1 MSIQKRENRTMDIP
15 GRMICTAWNL
25 PAIVQWFA
33 SRDPD
38 RYRVYSDW
46 SWFEMTEHKL

>member
-1 MSIQKRENRTMDIP
+1 MHVDSKTGESDHGHP

-25 PAIVQWFA
+25 PAIVRWFA

-46 SWFEMTEHKL
+46 SWFEM